1 MVKKLPTNADQETR
15 VRSPGGEHPMEKEM
29 ATHSRFPALEIL
41 WTEDPDGL
49 QSMGSQRVGHNLA
62 TNNT

>member
-41 WTEDPDGL
+41 WTEEPGYRLWNHKELD
-49 QSMGSQRVGHNLA
+49 
-62 TNNT
+62 TI